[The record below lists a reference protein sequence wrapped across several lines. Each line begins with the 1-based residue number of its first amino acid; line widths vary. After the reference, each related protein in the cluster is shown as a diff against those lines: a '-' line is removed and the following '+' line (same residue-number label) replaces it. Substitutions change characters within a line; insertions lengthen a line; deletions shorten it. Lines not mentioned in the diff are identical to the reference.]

1 MDVVEMV
8 LGGRVNK
15 GLVTLIQQAGGQA
28 VGLCGK
34 DSSILNARQMVEA
47 EIGYVGARRPRVPSQ
62 FRFRFLFL
70 SSTPSTR

>member
-15 GLVTLIQQAGGQA
+15 GLVSLIQQAGGQA

-34 DSSILNARQMVEA
+34 DSNMLRCALRPYARA
-47 EIGYVGARRPRVPSQ
+47 
-62 FRFRFLFL
+62 
-70 SSTPSTR
+70 SSVAVCTCK